1 MKPIFWEVVLTVD
14 GKKVEFY
21 DLTKKQFREL
31 ITKIVG
37 TLEEDD
43 FSGATVLQ
51 EDTEQVS
58 FYLRL
63 KMSQCRGEVK
73 DTPFFSRLWSMS
85 WTKFM

>member
-31 ITKIVG
+31 MTKIVG

-51 EDTEQVS
+51 EDTE
-58 FYLRL
+58 
-63 KMSQCRGEVK
+63 
-73 DTPFFSRLWSMS
+73 
-85 WTKFM
+85 